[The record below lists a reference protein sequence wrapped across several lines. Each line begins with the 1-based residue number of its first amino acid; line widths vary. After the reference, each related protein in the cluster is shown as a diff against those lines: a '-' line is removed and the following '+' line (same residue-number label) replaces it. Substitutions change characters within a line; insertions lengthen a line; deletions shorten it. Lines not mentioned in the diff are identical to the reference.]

1 MSASPQWSPY
11 QSDVQSLKQ
20 GRGSLGNGPV
30 TRMAMIKKLN
40 EVRLP
45 ISGLTAP
52 ACARHVEEA
61 LNATSGV
68 SSALVN
74 VTRGHATVVYDPTR
88 VGLED
93 LEAAIRRG
101 GCGTAQSHRAV
112 LRIGAD
118 RPSAAVADEAPA
130 SLEMAAD
137 DVAETGIL
145 NALITSAVERV
156 GAPDALG
163 NGSCPGRGA
172 GKSTTDRLA

>member
-1 MSASPQWSPY
+1 
-11 QSDVQSLKQ
+11 
-20 GRGSLGNGPV
+20 
-30 TRMAMIKKLN
+30 MAMIEKMN

-45 ISGLTAP
+45 ISGLA
-52 ACARHVEEA
+52 ARCTGHVEEV

-68 SSALVN
+68 SSALVS
-74 VTRGHATVVYDPTR
+74 VIRGHVTVVYDPTR

-130 SLEMAAD
+130 SPEMAAD

-163 NGSCPGRGA
+163 NGSCPAQG
-172 GKSTTDRLA
+172 TTDRLA